1 MIDSALIF
9 VLVLILVF
17 VTLVGFGMSMH
28 ASNKI
33 SHRIVP
39 ILVMYLALCL
49 ILTTVLSNRDI
60 TFAGL
65 MLDRVSN
72 EAYWFSSLAS
82 KLLNTLLAV
91 IAFFCLIDGMIKKSN
106 KSLPKI
112 ANPNWLILILIF
124 TLTNGVTS
132 AILGAHKSYSFGLL
146 IPTVT
151 LSLLAVD
158 DRWDKDT
165 VVKSGRNA
173 FLIIIIAS
181 FMVLAIKPTMALEQN
196 YNGFLPFVNFRYWG
210 LASHANSLGP
220 IAIGLL
226 LLLHLKPF
234 KKLWLNLIV
243 IAFAITTLALSQSKT
258 TLLASIFVLLVM
270 ILANFIHSKKPE
282 KGLMSWKVT
291 EVIKLFLFI
300 FCFVALIF
308 IFTYWDLNT
317 INVSSSE
324 AQKLS
329 SLSGRT
335 AIWQVA
341 FSEWRASPIFGY
353 GPGLFDIE
361 HRVNLGMNFAF
372 HAHNQFIQTLA
383 QSGIVGIIGLICFL
397 AIGAWKSFK
406 LSKVTKG
413 VSIGI
418 FFFILMR
425 CFTEVPLR
433 SGAMFTGEFILL
445 FIWLV
450 ILIGYDNRMPNF
462 TGNK

>member
-1 MIDSALIF
+1 MIESALIF

-17 VTLVGFGMSMH
+17 VTLAGFGMSMH

-33 SHRIVP
+33 GHRIVP

-49 ILTTVLSNRDI
+49 ILSTILSNRDI
-60 TFAGL
+60 TFAGV
-65 MLDRVSN
+65 MIDRVSG
-72 EAYWFSSLAS
+72 EAYWFSSLAT
-82 KLLNTLLAV
+82 KFLNILLAA
-91 IAFFCLIDGMIKKSN
+91 IAFFGLIDGMIKKSN

-124 TLTNGVTS
+124 TLTNGVTC
-132 AILGAHKSYSFGLL
+132 ALFGAHKSYSFGLL
-146 IPTVT
+146 IPSVIF
-151 LSLLAVD
+151 SFLAID
-158 DRWDKDT
+158 DRWDKDA
-165 VVKSGRNA
+165 VIKSGRDA
-173 FLIIIIAS
+173 YLVIIIAS

-220 IAIGLL
+220 IAVGLL
-226 LLLHLKPF
+226 LLMYLKPF

-258 TLLASIFVLLVM
+258 TLLASMFVLFVM
-270 ILANFIHSKKPE
+270 VLANFIHSKKPE

-300 FCFVALIF
+300 IGFAVLIS

-361 HRVNLGMNFAF
+361 HRINLGMNFAF

-418 FFFILMR
+418 FFFILVR

-450 ILIGYDNRMPNF
+450 ILIGYDKRMPNF